1 MLVHTNKTIISFVT
15 IVVFLAVSEN
25 KSSAQISPKE
35 LIEKYVSETG
45 GRKKYKEIE
54 NWNVKVRTLIIARV
68 PRGKRKTKEDAEA
81 SMFQTEGELIMDTSG
96 RYWAK
101 SESRRTKSSVASNG
115 KFHWF
120 NQEETGFELREPKK
134 DMGKLFLNISMLLNP
149 EDEFKSMKSLGV
161 TKLHH
166 ELCHGIELVSK
177 DGKVVKEYYSVET
190 CLRYKTE
197 LTQTIRGEGE
207 RKIERYYRNYEKT
220 KSGITM
226 PMKIHEFHNGE
237 GTIIFVI
244 LSFETNQ
251 KLDEKLFELPDEVKK
266 LVKEQK
272 QKSPFDN

>member
-1 MLVHTNKTIISFVT
+1 MNSKTIAFLIA
-15 IVVFLAVSEN
+15 VVFLTATEN

-54 NWNVKVRTLIIARV
+54 NWNIKTRTLIIARI
-68 PRGKRKTKEDAEA
+68 PRAKRKTKEDKEA
-81 SMFQTEGELIMDTSG
+81 SMFQTEQELTMETSG
-96 RYWAK
+96 RYLGK
-101 SESRRTKSSVASNG
+101 SKSRRTKYDIGCDG
-115 KFHWF
+115 KIGWF
-120 NQEETGFELREPKK
+120 KPERTGFELEQPNK
-134 DMGKLFLNISMLLNP
+134 DMGKIFLNLNMLLNP
-149 EDEFKSMKSLGV
+149 EGEFKSMKSLGV
-161 TKLHH
+161 SKLHD

-177 DGKVVKEYYSVET
+177 DGKVVKDYYSVET

-207 RKIERYYRNYEKT
+207 RKIERYYRNYEKS

-226 PMKIHEFHNGE
+226 PMQMHEFHNGE
-237 GTIIFVI
+237 GTIIMNI

-266 LVKEQK
+266 LVKEKK